1 MEPGNVLSGGASVAA
16 VLPAGGSGERL
27 GGATPK
33 QFCALLGRPL
43 ISYTVRALE
52 RINWISDIVVVV
64 SLENIETMKSIIEKY
79 GHKRITVVEGGMT
92 RHRSIFNG
100 LKIFPESKLSSCPL
114 QKPEVVIIHDAV
126 RPFVEEDTLLKVV
139 LAAKEHGAAGAIRPL
154 VSTVVAS
161 SADGSLDHSLERSR
175 YRASEMPQA
184 FLFDIIYQ
192 AYHQSLLEALQ
203 TLISRL
209 HFLFTHPLVES
220 CLSSRDLQGPDSMT
234 GGGDG
239 KKIAKSALQALTN
252 LHKNLM
258 KNCTDYDLDYGTE
271 CLHLALKY
279 CKTNA
284 KLIEGSPDLWKVT
297 YKWDLYAAESVI
309 KDTLSQQVCVT
320 TDMKEDAVQLG
331 FLLQETLKNEVKQ
344 VKGISVFLCKNDSR
358 LQNIF
363 LGQCYNF
370 ICINAKKSD
379 IKEAQQLVDKL
390 EKARI
395 SVLHPV
401 VLISVHLNV
410 SENMSFSNGME
421 ELAWIKEFAREV
433 KKKNILVYGLL
444 IHYNKASFFFFPGSV
459 LSKPDGS
466 ILSASTAA
474 SSVGSSAPV
483 QAWQSNQEG
492 TRVRFKKCSICQA
505 AFPSSADG

>member
-1 MEPGNVLSGGASVAA
+1 MEPGNVLSSGASVAA

-52 RINWISDIVVVV
+52 RINWISDIVVAV

-192 AYHQSLLEALQ
+192 AYHQ
-203 TLISRL
+203 
-209 HFLFTHPLVES
+209 
-220 CLSSRDLQGPDSMT
+220 
-234 GGGDG
+234 
-239 KKIAKSALQALTN
+239 
-252 LHKNLM
+252 
-258 KNCTDYDLDYGTE
+258 CTDYDLDYGTE

-331 FLLQETLKNEVKQ
+331 FLLQETLKNEVK
-344 VKGISVFLCKNDSR
+344 
-358 LQNIF
+358 
-363 LGQCYNF
+363 
-370 ICINAKKSD
+370 
-379 IKEAQQLVDKL
+379 
-390 EKARI
+390 
-395 SVLHPV
+395 
-401 VLISVHLNV
+401 VHLNV

-459 LSKPDGS
+459 LSSLMVQFSQPPLQHL
-466 ILSASTAA
+466 LSAPLPLYRHGRATKKAP
-474 SSVGSSAPV
+474 GSDSRSAPFV
-483 QAWQSNQEG
+483 RQPSQAQQMDDPKLQE
-492 TRVRFKKCSICQA
+492 TINSA
-505 AFPSSADG
+505 AAIISALIKDRNPELIGQLLVA

>member
-1 MEPGNVLSGGASVAA
+1 MEAGTLLSGVAA

-27 GGATPK
+27 GSATPK

-126 RPFVEEDTLLKVV
+126 RPFVEEDILLKVV

-161 SADGSLDHSLERSR
+161 SADGSLDHSLERAR

-192 AYHQSLLEALQ
+192 AYHQCSE
-203 TLISRL
+203 
-209 HFLFTHPLVES
+209 
-220 CLSSRDLQGPDSMT
+220 
-234 GGGDG
+234 
-239 KKIAKSALQALTN
+239 
-252 LHKNLM
+252 
-258 KNCTDYDLDYGTE
+258 YDLDYGTE

-297 YKWDLYAAESVI
+297 YKRDLYAAESVI
-309 KDTLSQQVCVT
+309 KDNLSQQVCIT
-320 TDMKEDAVQLG
+320 TDMKEDAVQFG
-331 FLLQETLKNEVKQ
+331 FLLHETLKSEVK
-344 VKGISVFLCKNDSR
+344 VKGISVFLYKNNH

-370 ICINAKKSD
+370 ICINAEKSD
-379 IKEAQQLVDKL
+379 IEETQQLVDIL
-390 EKARI
+390 ENARI
-395 SVLHPV
+395 SALHPV

-410 SENMSFSNGME
+410 SENMSFSSGME
-421 ELAWIKEFAREV
+421 ELAGIKEFAREV

-444 IHYNKASFFFFPGSV
+444 IHYNKDDPK
-459 LSKPDGS
+459 LQET
-466 ILSASTAA
+466 INSAAA
-474 SSVGSSAPV
+474 IISALIKDRNPELIGQLLV
-483 QAWQSNQEG
+483 A
-492 TRVRFKKCSICQA
+492 
-505 AFPSSADG
+505 

>member
-52 RINWISDIVVVV
+52 RINWISDIVVAV

-192 AYHQSLLEALQ
+192 AYHQ
-203 TLISRL
+203 
-209 HFLFTHPLVES
+209 
-220 CLSSRDLQGPDSMT
+220 
-234 GGGDG
+234 
-239 KKIAKSALQALTN
+239 
-252 LHKNLM
+252 
-258 KNCTDYDLDYGTE
+258 CTDYDLDYGTE

-444 IHYNKASFFFFPGSV
+444 IHYNKDDPK
-459 LSKPDGS
+459 LQET
-466 ILSASTAA
+466 INSAAA
-474 SSVGSSAPV
+474 IISALIKDRNPELIGQLLV
-483 QAWQSNQEG
+483 A
-492 TRVRFKKCSICQA
+492 
-505 AFPSSADG
+505 

>member
-1 MEPGNVLSGGASVAA
+1 MEPGNVLSSGASVAA

-52 RINWISDIVVVV
+52 RINWISDIVVAV

-192 AYHQSLLEALQ
+192 AYHQ
-203 TLISRL
+203 
-209 HFLFTHPLVES
+209 
-220 CLSSRDLQGPDSMT
+220 
-234 GGGDG
+234 
-239 KKIAKSALQALTN
+239 
-252 LHKNLM
+252 
-258 KNCTDYDLDYGTE
+258 CTDYDLDYGTE

-459 LSKPDGS
+459 LSSLMVQFSQPPLQHL
-466 ILSASTAA
+466 LSAPLPLYRHGRATKKAP
-474 SSVGSSAPV
+474 GSDSRSAPFV
-483 QAWQSNQEG
+483 RQPSQAQQMDDPKLQE
-492 TRVRFKKCSICQA
+492 TINSA
-505 AFPSSADG
+505 AAIISALIKDRNPELIGQLLVA

>member
-1 MEPGNVLSGGASVAA
+1 MEAGTLLSGAASVAA

-27 GGATPK
+27 GSATPK

-126 RPFVEEDTLLKVV
+126 RPFVEEDILLKVV

-161 SADGSLDHSLERSR
+161 SADGSLDHSLERAR

-192 AYHQSLLEALQ
+192 AYHQCS
-203 TLISRL
+203 
-209 HFLFTHPLVES
+209 
-220 CLSSRDLQGPDSMT
+220 
-234 GGGDG
+234 
-239 KKIAKSALQALTN
+239 
-252 LHKNLM
+252 
-258 KNCTDYDLDYGTE
+258 DYDLDYGTE

-297 YKWDLYAAESVI
+297 YKRDLYAAESII
-309 KDTLSQQVCVT
+309 KDNLSQQVCVT
-320 TDMKEDAVQLG
+320 TDMKEDAVQFG
-331 FLLQETLKNEVKQ
+331 FLLHETLKSEVKQ
-344 VKGISVFLCKNDSR
+344 VKGISVFLCKNDNH

-370 ICINAKKSD
+370 ICINAEKSD
-379 IKEAQQLVDKL
+379 IKETQQLVDIL
-390 EKARI
+390 ENSRI

-410 SENMSFSNGME
+410 SENMSFRSGME
-421 ELAWIKEFAREV
+421 ELAGIKEFAREV

-444 IHYNKASFFFFPGSV
+444 IHYNKGQIV
-459 LSKPDGS
+459 LTRRTID
-466 ILSASTAA
+466 
-474 SSVGSSAPV
+474 
-483 QAWQSNQEG
+483 EG
-492 TRVRFKKCSICQA
+492 RKRR
-505 AFPSSADG
+505 

>member
-192 AYHQSLLEALQ
+192 AYHQ
-203 TLISRL
+203 
-209 HFLFTHPLVES
+209 
-220 CLSSRDLQGPDSMT
+220 
-234 GGGDG
+234 
-239 KKIAKSALQALTN
+239 
-252 LHKNLM
+252 
-258 KNCTDYDLDYGTE
+258 CTDYDLDYGTE

>member
-1 MEPGNVLSGGASVAA
+1 MEPGKLLSVGASVAA

-27 GGATPK
+27 GSATPK

-126 RPFVEEDTLLKVV
+126 RPFVEEDILLKVV
-139 LAAKEHGAAGAIRPL
+139 LAAKEHGC
-154 VSTVVAS
+154 S
-161 SADGSLDHSLERSR
+161 
-175 YRASEMPQA
+175 
-184 FLFDIIYQ
+184 
-192 AYHQSLLEALQ
+192 
-203 TLISRL
+203 
-209 HFLFTHPLVES
+209 
-220 CLSSRDLQGPDSMT
+220 
-234 GGGDG
+234 
-239 KKIAKSALQALTN
+239 
-252 LHKNLM
+252 
-258 KNCTDYDLDYGTE
+258 DYDLDYGTE

-297 YKWDLYAAESVI
+297 YKRDLYAAESII
-309 KDTLSQQVCVT
+309 KDNLSQQVCVT

-331 FLLQETLKNEVKQ
+331 FLLHETLKNEVKQ
-344 VKGISVFLCKNDSR
+344 AKGKSVFLCKNDNR

-379 IKEAQQLVDKL
+379 IKETQQLVDIL
-390 EKARI
+390 ENARI

-410 SENMSFSNGME
+410 SENMSFSSGME
-421 ELAWIKEFAREV
+421 ELAGIKEFAKEV
-433 KKKNILVYGLL
+433 KKKHILVYGLL
-444 IHYNKASFFFFPGSV
+444 IHYNKDDPK
-459 LSKPDGS
+459 LQET
-466 ILSASTAA
+466 INSAAA
-474 SSVGSSAPV
+474 IISALIKDRNPELIGQLLV
-483 QAWQSNQEG
+483 A
-492 TRVRFKKCSICQA
+492 
-505 AFPSSADG
+505 